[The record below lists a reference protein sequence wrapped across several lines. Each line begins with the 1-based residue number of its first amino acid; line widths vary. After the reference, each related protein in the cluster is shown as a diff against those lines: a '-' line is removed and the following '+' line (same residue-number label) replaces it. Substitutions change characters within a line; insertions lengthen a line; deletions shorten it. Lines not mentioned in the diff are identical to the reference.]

1 MDVKVSKISD
11 IIDNDDVCNA
21 YKKKVENKNS
31 KTGGIISKIAST
43 FNNFEGV
50 YVEGDSEYSI
60 MIFVS
65 KESTIFASIETYVEN
80 AVNEVVASEFGSN
93 TDTNSIIKTKIYD
106 SNVNPGK
113 YVMIK
118 IR

>member
-1 MDVKVSKISD
+1 MDVNVSKISD
-11 IIDNDDVCNA
+11 IIDNTDVCTA
-21 YKKKVENKNS
+21 YKKKVGNKNNTTS
-31 KTGGIISKIAST
+31 GIISKIAST

-65 KESTIFASIETYVEN
+65 KESALFSSIETYVDN
-80 AVNEVVASEFGSN
+80 SVNSVIASEFGS
-93 TDTNSIIKTKIYD
+93 DADADKIIMKKIYD
-106 SNVNPGK
+106 SSDTLGK